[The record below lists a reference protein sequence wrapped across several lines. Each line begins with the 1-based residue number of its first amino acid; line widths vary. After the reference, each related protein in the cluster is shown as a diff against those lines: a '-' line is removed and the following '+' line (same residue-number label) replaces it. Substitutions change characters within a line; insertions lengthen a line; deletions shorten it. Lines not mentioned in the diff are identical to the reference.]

1 MDYQNNGQND
11 NRTVENNTNDYVI
24 RDQGK
29 FDSDTTLFIVL
40 GVVEAVVCSMLCGA
54 LAAVFAFL
62 ATDEAR
68 HGREDIGEQRFR
80 VAKILLIVGLVL
92 GILRLGLVV
101 FGGLAFGGLFRHM
114 IGVL

>member
-1 MDYQNNGQND
+1 MKFKKGEIKVDYQNNGQND

-54 LAAVFAFL
+54 LAAVFA
-62 ATDEAR
+62 
-68 HGREDIGEQRFR
+68 
-80 VAKILLIVGLVL
+80 LLVTTKSASIDHKDLSSVPSSNN
-92 GILRLGLVV
+92 
-101 FGGLAFGGLFRHM
+101 
-114 IGVL
+114 